1 MMNSHPI
8 IETLELTKIYGMG
21 EIQVAALD
29 GVSIR
34 IDAGEFVAIM
44 GPSGSGKSTLMNVLG
59 CLMKPTSGRYVL
71 DDEDVSELDKVAL
84 ARIRNR
90 KIGYIFQ
97 SFNLLARTSAL
108 DNVILPLLYDNF
120 NQRTSEER
128 HARALEVLDD
138 VGLADRVEHLP
149 QELSG
154 GQQQRVAIARALVND
169 PVLIL
174 ADEPTGNLDSRSGL
188 EIMQLLHQLHAS
200 GSTIVMVTHDPE
212 IAAETE
218 RTIHTLDGRIAQDRQ
233 NGKSM
238 PSNKKFSQEAR
249 HGSA

>member
-1 MMNSHPI
+1 MGANPI
-8 IETLELTKIYGMG
+8 IETVDLTKIYGMG
-21 EIQVAALD
+21 AIQVAALA

-34 IDAGEFVAIM
+34 IDPGEFVAIM

-59 CLMKPTSGRYVL
+59 CLMKPTSGRYIL
-71 DDEDVSELDKVAL
+71 DSEEVSELDKVAL

-108 DNVILPLLYDNF
+108 DNVVLPLLYDTHNR
-120 NQRTSEER
+120 RTREER
-128 HARALEVLDD
+128 QARALKVLED
-138 VGLADRVEHLP
+138 VGLADRVKHLP

-154 GQQQRVAIARALVND
+154 GQQQRVAIARALVNE

-188 EIMQLLHQLHAS
+188 EIMQLLHQLHER
-200 GSTIVMVTHDPE
+200 GSTIVMVTHDPK

-218 RTIHTLDGRIAQDRQ
+218 RTIQTLDGRIAMDHQ
-233 NGKSM
+233 NGA
-238 PSNKKFSQEAR
+238 SQLASEKTPREAQ
-249 HGSA
+249 HEST